1 MSFLK
6 KVKAWS
12 FIEVLFNLILGILFI
27 VSPNFTKLTIIY
39 LFASMLMLVGIIKCC
54 NYFTYGIEPFGFING
69 LINIAL
75 SVLFFAN
82 ANVILNA
89 NIFGFLFG
97 VIFVCKG
104 LFSIEW
110 SFNCRRLGAKYWW
123 IDTLTSLVVFG
134 LGITLI
140 CLPQTENII
149 FIVLGVTLICQAIST
164 LIDTIVVSSKIKK
177 ARKTLK
183 DIFAKNEPIILSEDE
198 YTKED

>member
-12 FIEVLFNLILGILFI
+12 FIDVLVNLVLGILFI

-39 LFASMLMLVGIIKCC
+39 LFASMLMVVGLVKCI

-69 LINIAL
+69 IINITL
-75 SVLFFAN
+75 SVVFFAN

-89 NIFGFLFG
+89 NLFGFLFG
-97 VIFVCKG
+97 VIFICKS
-104 LFSIEW
+104 LFSLEW
-110 SFNCRRLGAKYWW
+110 SFDCRRLGAKYWW
-123 IDTLTSLVVFG
+123 VDTISSLVVLA

-140 CLPQTENII
+140 CLPQTEDILFI
-149 FIVLGVTLICQAIST
+149 FLGITLICQALAT
-164 LIDTIVVSSKIKK
+164 LIDTIVVSAKIKK
-177 ARKTLK
+177 ARKSFKSLFTK
-183 DIFAKNEPIILSEDE
+183 DEPIVLNEDE